1 MDRDPEP
8 PRERLFRLASGFR
21 LTQALYVVAKLG
33 IADRLADG
41 PKDADSL
48 AREVG
53 AHPDSLFRVLRALA
67 SFDVLTM
74 DRERRFGLTPM
85 GEYLGSGR
93 PGSLAAF
100 TTFQGE
106 EPYRAFGDLLH
117 TVRTGET
124 AFDHL
129 YGMGHFD
136 YLARHAEAS
145 ATFHRT
151 MAGHLE
157 ELGDPLE
164 GYDLRDRRVVVDIGG
179 GRGTLLTA
187 VLRRHPH
194 LRGIL
199 YDLPNAVEDAPAMIE
214 STGVR
219 DRCEIRTGSAFE
231 SVPSGGDLYV
241 MSRILHDWTDE
252 KAVQL
257 LQNCRKVLPDQGVL
271 LLREAVLDEGPPVPA
286 LGQLDLMMMAMTGGR
301 ERTEAEW
308 REILHRSGFALIR
321 VAAGPR
327 NQKLIVAEP
336 VPRQAER

>member
-1 MDRDPEP
+1 MDRAPEP
-8 PRERLFRLASGFR
+8 PRERLFRLSSGFR

-41 PKDADSL
+41 PQDADHL

-85 GEYLGSGR
+85 GEYLCSTR
-93 PGSLAAF
+93 SGSLAAF
-100 TTFQGE
+100 ATFQGE

-117 TVRTGET
+117 TVKTGET

-136 YLARHAEAS
+136 FLAQHREAS
-145 ATFHRT
+145 ATFHRA
-151 MAGHLE
+151 MAGNFE

-164 GYDLRDRRVVVDIGG
+164 GYDLRDHRVVVDIGG
-179 GRGTLLTA
+179 GRGMLLA
-187 VLRRHPH
+187 GVLRHHPH

-199 YDLPNAVEDAPAMIE
+199 YDLPNAVADAPALIE
-214 STGVR
+214 STGLR
-219 DRCEIRTGSAFE
+219 GRCEIRTGSAFD
-231 SVPSGGDLYV
+231 SVPSGGDVYV
-241 MSRILHDWTDE
+241 MSRILHDWPDE
-252 KAVQL
+252 KAIRFL
-257 LQNCRKVLPDQGVL
+257 RNCRSVIPDRGVL
-271 LLREAVLDEGPPVPA
+271 LLREAVLNEGAPPPPLA
-286 LGQLDLMMMAMTGGR
+286 QLDLMMMAMTGGR

-308 REILHRSGFALIR
+308 RELLYRAGFALLR

-327 NQKLIVAEP
+327 NQGLIVAEP
-336 VPRQAER
+336 LPRPAER